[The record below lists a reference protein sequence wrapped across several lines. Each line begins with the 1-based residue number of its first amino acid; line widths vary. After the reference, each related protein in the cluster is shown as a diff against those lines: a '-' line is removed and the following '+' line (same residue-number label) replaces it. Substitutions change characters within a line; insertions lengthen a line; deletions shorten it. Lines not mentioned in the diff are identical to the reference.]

1 MMGGK
6 EIWSSNSKGKIRS
19 TSENEMQKRFFFFS
33 SWFGFGRSFIL
44 NGVEEMTEVGNGEQE
59 EEEGLPIALAQ
70 LAARSLPLPSP
81 ALPVQFAL
89 TALIMSIT
97 PVTPRG
103 GERSKKRRLKFASV
117 IAMTN

>member
-1 MMGGK
+1 MVIELESLQAKMKCKSG
-6 EIWSSNSKGKIRS
+6 
-19 TSENEMQKRFFFFS
+19 FFFS

-59 EEEGLPIALAQ
+59 EEEGSPIALAQ

-103 GERSKKRRLKFASV
+103 GGEIKEETAEVHVRNCNDKPV
-117 IAMTN
+117 V